1 MHPTKHLKV
10 HSRGSAAKN
19 LARLLISRL
28 EGQLLLLGRKQ
39 FRIADGEGNEAFL
52 AAAETRAV
60 QCVDA
65 TLMLAVIAG
74 FAAWIITQLLRVVL
88 G

>member
-1 MHPTKHLKV
+1 M
-10 HSRGSAAKN
+10 
-19 LARLLISRL
+19 
-28 EGQLLLLGRKQ
+28 GRKQ